1 MSLNYGKIVIVTVK
15 TTFNCGSYD
24 KGEIKEKKVA
34 DDIRKFPSFL
44 SHVQSW
50 W

>member
-15 TTFNCGSYD
+15 KTFICGSYD